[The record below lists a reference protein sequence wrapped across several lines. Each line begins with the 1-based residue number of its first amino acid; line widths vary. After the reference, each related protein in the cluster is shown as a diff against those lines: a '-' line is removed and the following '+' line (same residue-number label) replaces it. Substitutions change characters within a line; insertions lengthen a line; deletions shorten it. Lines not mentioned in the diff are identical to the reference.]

1 MSDRI
6 IKGLAYDGRVSII
19 AIDSTNICE
28 EARKIHGLSP
38 VCTAAFGRL
47 LTITALIGCQ
57 MKSKDFKRICCK
69 SCC

>member
-1 MSDRI
+1 MSDKI

-38 VCTAAFGRL
+38 VCTAAWTFVNNNCFNWMSNE
-47 LTITALIGCQ
+47 I
-57 MKSKDFKRICCK
+57 KR
-69 SCC
+69 